1 MAHVASLTACL
12 LETSWKRWQ
21 LFILWTESP
30 RGRAFYGLGAG
41 WYVLVGSLLPD
52 NLSWAKFTPRET
64 QPFQNSCL
72 TSPAGTMLWI
82 GAFLSCSGNNWGN
95 GERWL
100 GMVPL
105 FKRKLQVITGKN
117 AKTLLHWAAVVESQ
131 RFPSSS
137 GIWDWVPRSHS
148 LGLKEFHFF
157 FCGCEE
163 QVDVGKD
170 RAVTDGDSKSR
181 WGGACQ
187 PA

>member
-1 MAHVASLTACL
+1 MASLTTWL
-12 LETSWKRWQ
+12 LETSWARWQ

-30 RGRAFYGLGAG
+30 RGRAFYGLGVG
-41 WYVLVGSLLPD
+41 WCVLVSLFYLITFLKPSLPLERL
-52 NLSWAKFTPRET
+52 NPFKTVA
-64 QPFQNSCL
+64 QPAQP
-72 TSPAGTMLWI
+72 TWWMLRI

-95 GERWL
+95 GQRWS

-117 AKTLLHWAAVVESQ
+117 AKTLLHWAAVVGSQ
-131 RFPSSS
+131 RSPSSS
-137 GIWDWVPRSHS
+137 GIWDWIPRSHS
-148 LGLKEFHFF
+148 VGLKEFHFF

-170 RAVTDGDSKSR
+170 RTVTDGDSKSR